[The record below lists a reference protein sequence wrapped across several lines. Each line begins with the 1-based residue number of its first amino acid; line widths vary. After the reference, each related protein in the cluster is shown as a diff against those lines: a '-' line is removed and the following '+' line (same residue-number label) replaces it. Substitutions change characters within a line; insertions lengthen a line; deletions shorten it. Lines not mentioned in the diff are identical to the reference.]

1 MQRFL
6 SETPEQEERSEV
18 MNRKKWNDADKQAFA
33 DGARTRAQ
41 THADKRKR
49 DNKRACREYKWRGSE

>member
-1 MQRFL
+1 
-6 SETPEQEERSEV
+6 